1 MPNCD
6 DTIRGMTASQIN
18 KISEAL
24 KNITELGS
32 VYVFRPREDAAG
44 VVFVTDKVK
53 LTDREQV
60 VEASM
65 PINLSKVSTDFN
77 FRQIKTLVPFI
88 LTGGGGEDAHLLH
101 GLYGYHQFYG
111 GGVTYG

>member
-1 MPNCD
+1 MPNCE

-53 LTDREQV
+53 LTDR
-60 VEASM
+60 
-65 PINLSKVSTDFN
+65 
-77 FRQIKTLVPFI
+77 
-88 LTGGGGEDAHLLH
+88 
-101 GLYGYHQFYG
+101 
-111 GGVTYG
+111 